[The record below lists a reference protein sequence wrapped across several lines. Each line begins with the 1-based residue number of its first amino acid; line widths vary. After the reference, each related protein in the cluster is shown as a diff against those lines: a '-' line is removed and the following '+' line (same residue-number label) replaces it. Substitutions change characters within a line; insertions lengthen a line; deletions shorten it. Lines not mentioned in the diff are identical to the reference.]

1 MYLYLK
7 VFVRTPYNTSI
18 ATTNNVVKKVEVKKM
33 ANLEIRQ
40 ALKKCRMFNYE
51 LAELLG
57 ITEWTLSRKLRKEL
71 PAEEKQ
77 QILQIIKEYERGE

>member
-1 MYLYLK
+1 
-7 VFVRTPYNTSI
+7 
-18 ATTNNVVKKVEVKKM
+18 M

-40 ALKKCRMFNYE
+40 ELKKRRMYNYE

-71 PAEEKQ
+71 PEEEKQ
-77 QILQIIKEYERGE
+77 HILQVIKKGR

>member
-1 MYLYLK
+1 
-7 VFVRTPYNTSI
+7 
-18 ATTNNVVKKVEVKKM
+18 M

-40 ALKKCRMFNYE
+40 ELKRCRMFNYE

-71 PAEEKQ
+71 PDGEKQ
-77 QILQIIKEYERGE
+77 HIMQIIKEYERGE